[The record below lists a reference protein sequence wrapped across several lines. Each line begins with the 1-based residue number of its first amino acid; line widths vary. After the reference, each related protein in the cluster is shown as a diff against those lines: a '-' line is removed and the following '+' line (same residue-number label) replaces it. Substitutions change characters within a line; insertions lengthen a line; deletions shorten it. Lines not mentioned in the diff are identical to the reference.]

1 MRATSIKNAATLWAA
16 FSFCIAATVATAQ
29 TSTLDSRTPSAALSR
44 PYAAIGERAT
54 IVYDAPSLKAEK
66 TFVLPRFQPV
76 DVLVKLDKWIKI
88 RDADNTLGWIEAGA
102 LGEKRFIQIAVP
114 VADIRAARNATAA
127 LVFEAQRAVLLE
139 VTGPAADGWLPVR
152 HRDGQTGF
160 VRKIQIWGD

>member
-16 FSFCIAATVATAQ
+16 FSFCIAATVASAQ
-29 TSTLDSRTPSAALSR
+29 TSAVDGRTPSAALSS
-44 PYAAIGERAT
+44 PYAAIGERAA

-88 RDADNTLGWIEAGA
+88 RDADNTLGWVEASA
-102 LGEKRFIQIAVP
+102 LGDKRFVQIAVP
-114 VADIRAARNATAA
+114 VADIRAARNASAP

-160 VRKIQIWGD
+160 VRKNQIWGD